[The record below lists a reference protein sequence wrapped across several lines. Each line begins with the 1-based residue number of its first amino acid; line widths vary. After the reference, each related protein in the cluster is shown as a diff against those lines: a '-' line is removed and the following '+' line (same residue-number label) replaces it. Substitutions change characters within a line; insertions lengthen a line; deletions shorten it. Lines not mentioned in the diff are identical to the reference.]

1 MPFILLLVVVIMSF
15 YGHEHPFE
23 DKECLILLYQI
34 FYKLSHSYRSILPS
48 NQRPQPMAFD
58 FLKTI

>member
-1 MPFILLLVVVIMSF
+1 MLVVVIMSF